1 MNTKFFKVAESDDYY
16 SLYVCHA
23 DTPIPTIKDIKK
35 RNPLSPYRNNSQ
47 IVEISMETF
56 LVLHAQLLE
65 SLADSA
71 EDMAEWAP
79 NIRNGL
85 QTWKYWEK

>member
-1 MNTKFFKVAESDDYY
+1 MNTKFFKVAESDEYY
-16 SLYVCHA
+16 SLYVCHK

-35 RNPLSPYRNNSQ
+35 RNPLVPYSKDTKV
-47 IVEISMETF
+47 IEISMETF
-56 LVLHAQLLE
+56 LALHAQLLE

-79 NIRNGL
+79 NTRNGL
-85 QTWKYWEK
+85 RTWTYWGK